1 MDRQQIALKLAAD
14 GLGLDFKIESFQD
27 RLILQKAIY
36 LVQAARVHLGYHYQW
51 YLHGPYSPSLTRDE
65 YAVAADCARGLDDS
79 KGWNLDKQSR
89 KRLEGLRT
97 LVKSRRRAHLA
108 RELELLAS
116 VHFLITRQ
124 QVAEPGDD
132 QQIADVLKRFGK
144 DFGPEDVKRARS
156 ELSEYALF

>member
-14 GLGLDFKIESFQD
+14 GLGLDFKIGSFRD

-36 LVQAARVHLGYHYQW
+36 LVQAAGVHLGYYYQW

-65 YAVAADCARGLDDS
+65 YAVATNCAQGLDDS
-79 KGWNLDKQSR
+79 KGWTLDKQSR
-89 KRLEGLRT
+89 GRLEGLRG
-97 LVKSRRRAHLA
+97 LVKLKNRAHLA
-108 RELELLAS
+108 RKLELLAS

-124 QVAEPGDD
+124 QVARPDDD

-144 DFGPEDVKRARS
+144 DFDDKAVAEARR
-156 ELSEYALF
+156 ELSEHGLL